1 LSKAIR
7 VITISAIL
15 MCWFTVVAA
24 AAAFRAGDQGTDVA
38 EIQKQ
43 LQSLGYDVAADGD
56 YGPATTEAVKAFQ
69 STKGLEADGLV
80 GASTYSALL
89 GKSMP
94 AVTHSMNAMSRTVV
108 SDAMNYMGVP
118 YVFGGNTPSS
128 GFDCSG
134 YVRYVFAN
142 AGIYLPR
149 TADVQYNC
157 GYAVSTSELAPGDLV
172 FFETYCPGPS
182 HVGIYVGDGNFI
194 HASSSRGVTI
204 SSLSSSY
211 YSAHY
216 LGARRVM

>member
-1 LSKAIR
+1 MSKAIR

-94 AVTHSMNAMSRTVV
+94 VVTHSMNAMSRTVV
-108 SDAMNYMGVP
+108 SDAMSYMGVP

-157 GYAVSTSELAPGDLV
+157 GYAVSSSELAPGDLV

-182 HVGIYVGDGNFI
+182 HVGIYVGDGNFV
-194 HASSSRGVTI
+194 HASSSRGVTV

>member
-1 LSKAIR
+1 MSKAIR

-108 SDAMNYMGVP
+108 SDAMSYMGVP

-182 HVGIYVGDGNFI
+182 HVGIYVGDGNFV
-194 HASSSRGVTI
+194 HASSSRGVTV

>member
-1 LSKAIR
+1 MSKAIR

-182 HVGIYVGDGNFI
+182 HVGIYVGDGNFV
-194 HASSSRGVTI
+194 HASSSRGVTV

>member
-1 LSKAIR
+1 MSKAIR

-94 AVTHSMNAMSRTVV
+94 VVTHSMNAMSRTVV

>member
-1 LSKAIR
+1 MSKAIR

-134 YVRYVFAN
+134 YVRYVFVN

>member
-108 SDAMNYMGVP
+108 SDAMSYMGVP

>member
-94 AVTHSMNAMSRTVV
+94 VVTHSMNAMSRTVV
-108 SDAMNYMGVP
+108 SDAMSYMGVP

>member
-1 LSKAIR
+1 
-7 VITISAIL
+7 

-94 AVTHSMNAMSRTVV
+94 VVTHSMNAMSRTVV

-182 HVGIYVGDGNFI
+182 HVGIYVGDGNFV
-194 HASSSRGVTI
+194 HASSSRGVTV

>member
-1 LSKAIR
+1 MSKAIR

-43 LQSLGYDVAADGD
+43 LQRLGYDVAADGD

-94 AVTHSMNAMSRTVV
+94 VVTHSMNAMSRTVV
-108 SDAMNYMGVP
+108 SDAMSYMGVP

-182 HVGIYVGDGNFI
+182 HVGIYVGDGNFV
-194 HASSSRGVTI
+194 HASSSRGVTV

>member
-1 LSKAIR
+1 
-7 VITISAIL
+7 

-94 AVTHSMNAMSRTVV
+94 VVTHSMNAMSRTVV
-108 SDAMNYMGVP
+108 SDAMSYMGVP

-182 HVGIYVGDGNFI
+182 HVGIYVGDGNFV
-194 HASSSRGVTI
+194 HASSSRGVTV

>member
-1 LSKAIR
+1 
-7 VITISAIL
+7 

-108 SDAMNYMGVP
+108 SDAMSYMGVP

-182 HVGIYVGDGNFI
+182 HVGIYVGDGNFV
-194 HASSSRGVTI
+194 HASSSRGVTV

>member
-1 LSKAIR
+1 
-7 VITISAIL
+7 

-94 AVTHSMNAMSRTVV
+94 VVTHSMNAMSRTVV
-108 SDAMNYMGVP
+108 SDAMSYMGVP

>member
-1 LSKAIR
+1 MSKAIR

>member
-1 LSKAIR
+1 
-7 VITISAIL
+7 

-94 AVTHSMNAMSRTVV
+94 VVTHSMNAMSRTVV
-108 SDAMNYMGVP
+108 SDAMSYMGVP

-194 HASSSRGVTI
+194 DASSSRGVTG

>member
-1 LSKAIR
+1 MSKAIR

-94 AVTHSMNAMSRTVV
+94 VVTHSMNAMSRTVV
-108 SDAMNYMGVP
+108 SDAMSYMGVP

-182 HVGIYVGDGNFI
+182 HVGIYVGDGNFV
-194 HASSSRGVTI
+194 HASSSRGVTV

>member
-1 LSKAIR
+1 
-7 VITISAIL
+7 
-15 MCWFTVVAA
+15 M
-24 AAAFRAGDQGTDVA
+24 A

-94 AVTHSMNAMSRTVV
+94 VVTHSMNAMSRTVV
-108 SDAMNYMGVP
+108 SDAMSYMGVP

-149 TADVQYNC
+149 DLLPGSFARRYLRGRWQLRSRFVQPWC
-157 GYAVSTSELAPGDLV
+157 DGFVTVEFLLLGTLSGRSSGYVKL
-172 FFETYCPGPS
+172 
-182 HVGIYVGDGNFI
+182 
-194 HASSSRGVTI
+194 
-204 SSLSSSY
+204 SLI
-211 YSAHY
+211 
-216 LGARRVM
+216 LGAAGLPLFVGKMRSRHLSGFGEA

>member
-1 LSKAIR
+1 
-7 VITISAIL
+7 

-108 SDAMNYMGVP
+108 SDAMSYMGVP

>member
-1 LSKAIR
+1 
-7 VITISAIL
+7 

-182 HVGIYVGDGNFI
+182 HVGIYVGDGNFV
-194 HASSSRGVTI
+194 HASSSRGVTV